1 MVATR
6 RATRAASSKRTGYIF
21 CILLAA
27 QYGLQPFLK
36 VFIADGVNKVS
47 LVLGTEMAK
56 VLLGLAGMLYEGSLA
71 SNFAA
76 WNPKGAAFAVIPS
89 LIYAA
94 QNYLLVFG
102 YQTMDSV
109 TFNCL
114 NQSKLVSTAL
124 CLYLLFGTK
133 QSLVQMGALAGLL
146 IAGVMLQDGGGE
158 SQGANTAASEAETAV
173 GVAAVLAASALS
185 GVASAACQY
194 AMQRIGTS
202 AHVFTL
208 EMAFVA
214 IPALLISQASV
225 ISARDPAALFTG
237 LGRVH
242 ADTGVLFRVR
252 WHVRGAGDQELG
264 GHREGVRDRGWARAD
279 GCGAGCAGRAVA
291 GDEEP
296 RGARVGGLVGVGAQ
310 HPPAGQ
316 N

>member
-146 IAGVMLQDGGGE
+146 VAGVMLQDGGGE
-158 SQGANTAASEAETAV
+158 SQGAKTAASEAETAV

-225 ISARDPAALFTG
+225 ISARDPGGFVHW

-252 WHVRGAGDQELG
+252 GHVRGAGDQELG
-264 GHREGVRDRGWARAD
+264 GNREGVRDRGWARAD
-279 GCGAGCAGRAVA
+279 GRGAGCAGGAVA

-296 RGARVGGLVGVGAQ
+296 RGARVGGLIGVGAQ

>member
-36 VFIADGVNKVS
+36 VFIADGVHKVS

-94 QNYLLVFG
+94 QNYLLVCG

-114 NQSKLVSTAL
+114 NQS
-124 CLYLLFGTK
+124 
-133 QSLVQMGALAGLL
+133 
-146 IAGVMLQDGGGE
+146 
-158 SQGANTAASEAETAV
+158 
-173 GVAAVLAASALS
+173 
-185 GVASAACQY
+185 
-194 AMQRIGTS
+194 
-202 AHVFTL
+202 
-208 EMAFVA
+208 
-214 IPALLISQASV
+214 
-225 ISARDPAALFTG
+225 
-237 LGRVH
+237 
-242 ADTGVLFRVR
+242 
-252 WHVRGAGDQELG
+252 
-264 GHREGVRDRGWARAD
+264 
-279 GCGAGCAGRAVA
+279 
-291 GDEEP
+291 
-296 RGARVGGLVGVGAQ
+296 
-310 HPPAGQ
+310 
-316 N
+316 